1 MNKYFKKIPAKKLE
15 TDVNADNTDKP
26 IPRKWLFI

>member
-1 MNKYFKKIPAKKLE
+1 MDKYFLKIPAKKLE
-15 TDVNADNTDKP
+15 TDVNADNTDKL